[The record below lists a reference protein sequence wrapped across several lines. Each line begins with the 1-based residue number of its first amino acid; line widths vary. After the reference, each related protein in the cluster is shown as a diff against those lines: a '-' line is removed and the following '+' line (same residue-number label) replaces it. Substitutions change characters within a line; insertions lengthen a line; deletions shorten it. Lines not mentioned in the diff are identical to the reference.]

1 MQAIQNFFEHN
12 LVFSIYDSE
21 DPIRLVV
28 KLITLIILPT
38 KRE

>member
-12 LVFSIYDSE
+12 LLFSIYDSE
-21 DPIRLVV
+21 DTFGGQ
-28 KLITLIILPT
+28 ITLIVLPT